1 MTPRYANTAEE
12 TWEMARAAAFNDG
25 RFEAIGA
32 RELEH
37 LRFEVSVVLPPEE
50 ITTMAELD
58 PQRYGV
64 VVETD
69 DGRRGVLLP
78 GLEDIDTPDEQ
89 VALAR
94 LKGGIGEIR
103 AGAPPTVC
111 RQKILRGE
119 LWQFQ
124 LTSAPVRWC
133 ASRCKARRVA
143 ARPDPPKCQIYCDSP
158 KDPSIQ

>member
-12 TWEMARAAAFNDG
+12 TWQLARSAAFNDG
-25 RFEAIGA
+25 RFEAISA

-37 LRFEVSVVLPPEE
+37 LRFEVTVVLPPEE

-58 PQRYGV
+58 PGRYGV

-78 GLEDIDTPDEQ
+78 GLKDIDTPDQQ

-94 LKGGIGEIR
+94 LKGGIGES
-103 AGAPPTVC
+103 
-111 RQKILRGE
+111 E
-119 LWQFQ
+119 
-124 LTSAPVRWC
+124 PVLLKRFAVIKFC
-133 ASRCKARRVA
+133 EEHLN
-143 ARPDPPKCQIYCDSP
+143 
-158 KDPSIQ
+158 